1 MTDAEW
7 SRGWGELTVAY
18 PQRDEASEQTALRAS
33 LYRKHLDDLDPRAWL
48 HAVTEAIRT
57 EAWFPAVARL
67 RECAGAWR
75 EPVLPSLPMTEEER
89 EERREAARAG
99 LRMIEAAVYGARK
112 SEEPRVTLPDM
123 PEPRVVTVSDERLDV
138 LRRQAEQIQ

>member
-33 LYRKHLDDLDPRAWL
+33 LYRKHLDDLDPPAWL
-48 HAVTEAIRT
+48 SAVTQAIRT
-57 EAWFPAVARL
+57 ESWFPAVARL
-67 RECAGAWR
+67 RECADAWR
-75 EPVLPSLPMTEEER
+75 APVLPALPMTEEEKQ
-89 EERREAARAG
+89 AGRA
-99 LRMIEAAVYGARK
+99 AAVRGLELVKAAVVRT
-112 SEEPRVTLPDM
+112 SVTTERPAIQTFGFG
-123 PEPRVVTVSDERLDV
+123 PAVVEASDERLDL